1 MKTASKIFYIS
12 LNTMIEAFKDRLVS
26 TLLVTGILLII
37 GSKLMAT
44 LSFVEQRRII
54 LDVGNSVIF
63 GIGALLAI
71 FASTNLLVREVETR
85 RIMAAFSKPVRRSHF
100 ILGKYLG
107 ICMTLVITVAI
118 LSLMLFIFLKMQT
131 GNWEPQIFSCSALL
145 TMELFLLSALA
156 LFFSSFTTQFLGIF
170 YTILIFAAGHTMDD
184 VNVYANST
192 SVTSQIFMKMVI
204 YFFPNLQVFNHK
216 GAIVHNIPIGTDYL
230 LLSAAYAGAFILVFV
245 MASIVIF
252 GSRDFNK

>member
-1 MKTASKIFYIS
+1 MKTASKIFFIS
-12 LNTMIEAFKDRLVS
+12 LNTIIEAIKDRLIS
-26 TLLVTGILLII
+26 SLIVTGILLII
-37 GSKLMAT
+37 GSKLMAS

-107 ICMTLVITVAI
+107 ICMTLFFTTLI
-118 LSLMLFIFLKMQT
+118 LTLMLFMFLKMQT
-131 GNWEPQIFSCSALL
+131 GKWEPEIFKVSSLL

-170 YTILIFAAGHTMDD
+170 YTMIIFAAGHMMDD
-184 VNVYANST
+184 VNVYSEST
-192 SVTSQIFMKMVI
+192 SVTSQIFMKMVT
-204 YFFPNLQVFNHK
+204 YFFPNLQVFNHR
-216 GAIVHNIPIGTDYL
+216 GAVVHHIPIEPSYL
-230 LLSAAYAGAFILVFV
+230 LLSALYAGSFIIIFV
-245 MASIVIF
+245 VAAIVIF
-252 GSRDFNK
+252 SSRDFNK